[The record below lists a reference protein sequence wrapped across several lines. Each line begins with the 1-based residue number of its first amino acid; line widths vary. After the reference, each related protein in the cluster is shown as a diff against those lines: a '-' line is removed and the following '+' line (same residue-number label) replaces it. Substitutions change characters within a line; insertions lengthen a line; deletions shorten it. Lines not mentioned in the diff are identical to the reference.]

1 MDYDDS
7 EQDGRRGL
15 DAADPLPP
23 DDWSGFGRT
32 ARAEALFAAQ
42 RPLVAGI
49 FRRNVPPQDVADL
62 VQETFRRVLSATRTR
77 AGLLDAPAAYVAVAA
92 RSILKNRARSG
103 VRNLGGAHHSFEEQD
118 IAGPD
123 PHAAL
128 EARDML
134 RRAEEAVVRLGPATR
149 DIFLMHRFD
158 DLSYAE
164 IAAIKQMSPKR
175 VEKHIAKALAAIR
188 KARDTQP

>member
-7 EQDGRRGL
+7 EQDGRRSL

-23 DDWSGFGRT
+23 DDWTGFGCT
-32 ARAEALFAAQ
+32 ARAEALYAAQ

-49 FRRNVPPQDVADL
+49 FRRSVPPQDVGDL
-62 VQETFRRVLSATRTR
+62 VQETFRRVFSAKGQS
-77 AGLLDAPAAYVAVAA
+77 AGLLDAPAAYVAAAA
-92 RSILKNRARSG
+92 RSILKNRARSA
-103 VRNLGGAHHSFEEQD
+103 VRNHGAAHHRYEEQD

-134 RRAEEAVVRLGPATR
+134 RRAEDAVARLSPVTR

-175 VEKHIAKALAAIR
+175 VEKHIAKALVAIR